1 MKCPLLLIIM
11 DGFGITQDSDRSA
24 ITCETAPHLN
34 DLFRKYPF
42 ALLEASGENVGLP
55 AGQMGNSEV
64 GHINIGAGRV
74 IFQDLTRINSSIE
87 DESFFENAVL
97 KQSML
102 SAKKN
107 NSHLHLLGLLSDG
120 GAHSHIDHLFALLK
134 TAKRLGLRNVYV
146 HAFLDGRDASP
157 KSGAGFIKKCET
169 EMERIGVGK
178 IGTIMGRFYA
188 MDRDNRWERTQKA
201 YDAIVCGAGICT
213 KNPIAAVANFY
224 NSGVTDEF
232 IEPII
237 CDRDAAVNAG
247 DSVVFFN
254 FRPDRACQLTR
265 AFIDEGFAKFARR
278 KDICGQINFVCMTR
292 YSNEFAGAMV
302 AFEDERLENT
312 LGEVLSKNNLTQL
325 RIAETEKYAHV
336 TSFFNGGSERVYA
349 GEDRILVPSP
359 KVETYDLKPEMSTF
373 EITEIVREKIKL
385 RTHDVMVL
393 NFANCD
399 MVGHTGNFEA
409 TKAAVKTVDSCVYE
423 LVNEVLSVVGC
434 SLITADHGNAEK
446 MFDESGS
453 PFTAHTTN
461 PVPVCIVGHDCKLR
475 SDGKLADIAPTVLDI
490 LNLSKPKEM
499 SGESLIVR

>member
-1 MKCPLLLIIM
+1 MKHPLLLIIM
-11 DGFGITQDSDRSA
+11 DGFGITLDSGRSA

-42 ALLEASGENVGLP
+42 ALLEASGESVGLP

-74 IFQDLTRINSSIE
+74 VFQDLTRINSSID
-87 DESFFENAVL
+87 DESFFENDVL

-107 NSHLHLLGLLSDG
+107 NSRLHLMGLLSDG

-134 TAKRLGLRNVYV
+134 MAKRLGLQKVYV

-169 EMERIGVGK
+169 EMEQIGVGK
-178 IGTIMGRFYA
+178 ISTIMGRFYA

-201 YDAIVCGAGICT
+201 YDAIVYGADIFT
-213 KNPIAAVANFY
+213 KSPIAAIENFY
-224 NSGVTDEF
+224 DSGVTDEF

-237 CDRDAAVNAG
+237 CARDAAVNAG
-247 DSVVFFN
+247 DSVIFFN

-278 KDICGQINFVCMTR
+278 KDLCGRINFVCMTR
-292 YSNEFAGAMV
+292 YSDEIAGAKV
-302 AFEDERLENT
+302 AFEDDNLENT

-349 GEDRILVPSP
+349 GEDKILVPSP
-359 KVETYDLKPEMSTF
+359 KVETYDLKPEMSAF
-373 EITEIVREKIKL
+373 EITGIVKEKIKL
-385 RTHDVMVL
+385 RTHDVIVL

-409 TKAAVKTVDSCVYE
+409 TKIAVKTVDTCVSE
-423 LVNEVLSVVGC
+423 LVNEVLAVGGC

-446 MFDESGS
+446 MLYENGS

-461 PVPVCIVGHDCKLR
+461 PVPFCVVGHECKLR
-475 SDGKLADIAPTVLDI
+475 PDGKLADIAPTVLDI
-490 LNLSKPKEM
+490 LKLAKPREM
-499 SGESLIVR
+499 SGESLIIK

>member
-1 MKCPLLLIIM
+1 MKRPLLLIIM
-11 DGFGITQDSDRSA
+11 DGFGITLDSDRSA

-74 IFQDLTRINSSIE
+74 VFQDLTRINSNIE

-107 NSHLHLLGLLSDG
+107 NSRLHLMGLLSDG
-120 GAHSHIDHLFALLK
+120 GAHSHIGHLFALIK
-134 TAKRLGLRNVYV
+134 MAKGLGLRNVYV
-146 HAFLDGRDASP
+146 HAFLDGRDVSP
-157 KSGAGFIKKCET
+157 KSGAGFIKKCEA

-178 IGTIMGRFYA
+178 IGTIMGRFYS
-188 MDRDNRWERTQKA
+188 MDRDNRWERTKKA
-201 YDAIVCGAGICT
+201 YDAIVCGAGICK

-224 NSGVTDEF
+224 DSGVTDEF

-237 CDRDAAVNAG
+237 CDRDAAVSAG
-247 DSVVFFN
+247 DSVIFFN

-278 KDICGQINFVCMTR
+278 KELCGLINFVCMTR
-292 YSNEFAGAMV
+292 YSDEFVGALV
-302 AFEDERLENT
+302 AFKDVKLNNT
-312 LGEVLSKNNLTQL
+312 LAEVLSKNNLTQL

-349 GEDRILVPSP
+349 GEDRTLVPSP
-359 KVETYDLKPEMSTF
+359 KVETYNLKPGMSAY
-373 EITEIVREKIKL
+373 EITRIVKEKIKL
-385 RTHDVMVL
+385 RTHDVIIL

-423 LVNEVLSVVGC
+423 FVNEVLTAGGC

-446 MFDESGS
+446 MLDENGS

-461 PVPVCIVGHDCKLR
+461 PVPFCVVGYECKLR
-475 SDGKLADIAPTVLDI
+475 SDGKLADIAPTVLDV

-499 SGESLIVR
+499 SGESLIIK